1 MNEQR
6 TISAVFCGGGTLG
19 PVTPLLAVAKEIGV
33 RAPGSRLAWIGTAD
47 GPEERLVSASGI
59 PFRAVSAGKLRRY
72 FSWSNF
78 TDPFRIVRGF
88 FQSLALLRR
97 LRADVVVSA
106 GGFVAVPVTWAAG
119 FLRIPVHV
127 HQQDVL
133 PGLANKLS
141 LPFASSLSVA
151 LEGSVADFAGR
162 NPVWTGNPV
171 RPEILAGSRDEAAR
185 IFGLD
190 ASVPTLLVLGGG
202 TGAAGLN
209 ALTHGALPALA
220 AAANVIHV
228 VGKGKGD
235 DRKGAPARY
244 RQYELL
250 VAEMPHAFAAADL
263 VVTRAGMG
271 VLTELASLGKPAVI
285 VPMPAS
291 HQAANARAFAD
302 AGAGMLLDERTT
314 TPERFAGTVLGLLRD
329 TDRRNAMAAAARR
342 MNRPDAAA
350 KVADLVLAAARK
362 RGGHH

>member
-19 PVTPLLAVAKEIGV
+19 PVTPLLAVAKEIAA
-33 RAPGSRLAWIGTAD
+33 RSPGARMTWIGTSD
-47 GPEERLVSASGI
+47 GPEARLVGAAGI

-78 TDPFRIVRGF
+78 TDLFRIGRGF

-119 FLRIPVHV
+119 LLRVPVHV

-133 PGLANKLS
+133 PGLANRLS

-151 LEGSVADFAGR
+151 LESSVADFAGR
-162 NPVWTGNPV
+162 NPAWTGNPV
-171 RPEILAGSRDEAAR
+171 RAEILAGSRDEAVR
-185 IFGLD
+185 LFGLD
-190 ASVPTLLVLGGG
+190 AAAPTVLVLGGG

-209 ALTHGALPALA
+209 ALTRGSLPALTA
-220 AAANVIHV
+220 TMNVIHV
-228 VGKGKGD
+228 VGKGKGVD
-235 DRKGAPARY
+235 LKDAPARY
-244 RQYELL
+244 KQHELL

-271 VLTELASLGKPAVI
+271 VLTELAALGKPAVI

-291 HQAANARAFAD
+291 HQAANARVFAD
-302 AGAGMLLDERTT
+302 AGAGMLLDERVA
-314 TPERFAGTVLGLLRD
+314 TPERFAQAVLGLLTDPARRD
-329 TDRRNAMAAAARR
+329 AMVAAMLR

-350 KVADLVLAAARK
+350 KVAELVLAAARK
-362 RGGHH
+362 RRGHH